1 MLHGDL
7 NGKQVQ
13 GKGGTFIYVAG
24 SFCCTAETN
33 PTLEN
38 NYMPIKN
45 GYYSKL
51 YVTHSLFLFGVI
63 NIYIYLK
70 TKYHLAL
77 PSLSYIHK
85 IECLYYIICFFHSI
99 LL

>member
-51 YVTHSLFLFGVI
+51 CVTHSLFLFGERE
-63 NIYIYLK
+63 
-70 TKYHLAL
+70 TKRNREKGGRERES
-77 PSLSYIHK
+77 PDGKMK
-85 IECLYYIICFFHSI
+85 IEASHFLP
-99 LL
+99 